1 MKYLAAALAVAPKK
15 KDIRYYL
22 NGVLYD
28 HIDRCWVATDGSC
41 LIRTPNDTASIEGAA
56 GNLILPRDFVEALV
70 KTKQKSTDL
79 SVSDGLVVSG
89 MFRCTPVDGVY
100 PDWRRVIP
108 TAVSGEV
115 AQFNVD
121 VLAKLAAANKALG
134 MKNHGCLIIEHN
146 GKGPAL
152 VKLQSGCVGVAMP
165 FNPKF
170 AGPTD

>member
-1 MKYLAAALAVAPKK
+1 M
-15 KDIRYYL
+15 
-22 NGVLYD
+22 
-28 HIDRCWVATDGSC
+28 ATDGSC
-41 LIRTPNDTASIEGAA
+41 LIHTPNDTASIEGAA

-100 PDWRRVIP
+100 PDWHRVIP

-134 MKNHGCLIIEHN
+134 MKHYGCLIIEHN
-146 GKGPAL
+146 GKGSAL

-165 FNPKF
+165 FTPSLD
-170 AGPTD
+170 GPTD